1 MWDEKWEISNNQYK
15 WYGMKWKCGVISH
28 MAKRQTKSKTMWYR
42 REGTRNG
49 SHEVLLHCPGRNQAI
64 TDTCPVA
71 PHWETQTQTDQGVD
85 IKHVPIQTLENK
97 CSINVIFTQ
106 FDRLHKLRIFKWHF
120 SHIHYLH
127 SSSSFSL
134 VSGLLKSLSFS
145 CLSSSSIAEPWG
157 PKTAL
162 YWSSTSF
169 NVSETSDSR
178 LLQRQERPLFRLS
191 VSEKWKTNPN
201 YHDIPTCF
209 VIFVITHQN

>member
-64 TDTCPVA
+64 TDSESEP
-71 PHWETQTQTDQGVD
+71 
-85 IKHVPIQTLENK
+85 
-97 CSINVIFTQ
+97 
-106 FDRLHKLRIFKWHF
+106 
-120 SHIHYLH
+120 
-127 SSSSFSL
+127 
-134 VSGLLKSLSFS
+134 GLLKSLSFS

-162 YWSSTSF
+162 YWRSTSF